1 MIIGIQT
8 QINMFNK
15 KKLRNFFLA
24 SLIFISFLTMVP
36 TYNAIKR
43 TADIYSKNL
52 QQMLKTSKQK
62 NLSGEL

>member
-1 MIIGIQT
+1 M
-8 QINMFNK
+8 
-15 KKLRNFFLA
+15 LRNCFLA

-62 NLSGEL
+62 TFLVNYEIKKFS